1 MTDST
6 QGVNHN
12 ADAETT
18 HFGFKDVARDEKQGM
33 VASVFHSVA
42 AKYDIMNDVMSMG
55 VHRIWKRFTIDCS
68 GVRPGHKVLDLA
80 GGTGDLTAKF
90 SRIVG
95 DNGQVI
101 LADINNSM
109 LNVGRDKLRDMGIVG
124 NVNYVQ
130 ANAEELPFPDDY
142 FDCITIGFGLRNVT
156 DKDKALRSMYRVLK
170 PGGRLLVLEFSKP
183 VFEPLSKAYDAYSF
197 HLLPKMGQLVAGD
210 AESYQ
215 YLAESI
221 RMHPDQETL
230 KGMMEDAGFE
240 QTKYFNLTGGI
251 VALHRGYKF

>member
-1 MTDST
+1 MTQPDLQKTSS
-6 QGVNHN
+6 V
-12 ADAETT
+12 DETID
-18 HFGFKDVARDEKQGM
+18 FGFTQVAKEQKVEK
-33 VASVFHSVA
+33 VAEVFHSVA
-42 AKYDIMNDVMSMG
+42 KKYDIMNDLMSG
-55 VHRIWKRFTIDCS
+55 GIHRLWKRFTIDCS
-68 GVRPGHKVLDLA
+68 GARRGQRILDLA

-95 DNGQVI
+95 ETGQVV

-109 LNVGRDKLRDMGIVG
+109 LNVGRDKLRDSGIVG
-124 NVNYVQ
+124 NVHYVQ

-156 DKDKALRSMYRVLK
+156 DKDKALRSMFRVLK

-183 VFEPLSKAYDAYSF
+183 TIEALSKVYDAYSF
-197 HLLPKMGQLVAGD
+197 HLLPKIGEVVAND
-210 AESYQ
+210 ADSYR

-230 KGMMEDAGFE
+230 KAMMEDAGFE
-240 QTKYFNLTGGI
+240 QTSYYNLTGGI

>member
-1 MTDST
+1 MTDTT
-6 QGVNHN
+6 Q
-12 ADAETT
+12 DTT
-18 HFGFKDVARDEKQGM
+18 HFGFRTVAKDEKATM
-33 VASVFHSVA
+33 VAEVFHSVA
-42 AKYDIMNDVMSMG
+42 AKYDIMNDLMSMG
-55 VHRIWKRFTIDCS
+55 IHRVWKRFTIDCS
-68 GVRPGHKVLDLA
+68 GVRKGQRVLDLG

-95 DNGQVI
+95 ETGQVI

-109 LNVGRDKLRDMGIVG
+109 LNVGRSKLRDSGIVG
-124 NVNYVQ
+124 NVGYVQ
-130 ANAEELPFPDDY
+130 ANAEELPFPDNY
-142 FDCITIGFGLRNVT
+142 FDCITISFCLRNVT

-183 VFEPLSKAYDAYSF
+183 LLEPLSKVYDAYSF
-197 HLLPKMGQLVAGD
+197 HLLPKMGEIIAND
-210 AESYQ
+210 AESYR

-230 KGMMEDAGFE
+230 KGMMDEAGFD
-240 QTKYFNLTGGI
+240 QTSYYNLTGGI

>member
-1 MTDST
+1 MTDKM
-6 QGVNHN
+6 QI
-12 ADAETT
+12 AEETT
-18 HFGFKDVARDEKQGM
+18 HFGFTTVAKDEK
-33 VASVFHSVA
+33 VAKVAEVFHSVA
-42 AKYDIMNDVMSMG
+42 AKYDIMNDLMSGG
-55 VHRIWKRFTIDCS
+55 VHRVWKRFTIDCS

-95 DNGQVI
+95 ETGQVI

-130 ANAEELPFPDDY
+130 ANAEELPFPDDF
-142 FDCITIGFGLRNVT
+142 FDCITISFGLRNET
-156 DKDKALRSMYRVLK
+156 DKDKALRSMFRVLK

-183 VFEPLSKAYDAYSF
+183 IIEPLSKIYDAYSF
-197 HLLPKMGQLVAGD
+197 HLLPKMGELIAND
-210 AESYQ
+210 AESYR

-230 KGMMEDAGFE
+230 KSMMEEAGFE
-240 QTKYFNLTGGI
+240 QANYYNLTGGI